1 MRRPDADLEEKREPR
16 VTGAPSAR
24 RQRYEVINARLD
36 IGRDR
41 EAVIG
46 VAPCEQA
53 RSIRSGTFDQHQC
66 GKRRE
71 EGGALSVCAFVPE
84 TELRKNVR
92 GRLMPAAVKLEC
104 AR

>member
-1 MRRPDADLEEKREPR
+1 MVGVGHQDAFLRPRL
-16 VTGAPSAR
+16 SAR
-24 RQRYEVINARLD
+24 YRFHQGILAGTRGN
-36 IGRDR
+36 GRDAPR
-41 EAVIG
+41 AVIG